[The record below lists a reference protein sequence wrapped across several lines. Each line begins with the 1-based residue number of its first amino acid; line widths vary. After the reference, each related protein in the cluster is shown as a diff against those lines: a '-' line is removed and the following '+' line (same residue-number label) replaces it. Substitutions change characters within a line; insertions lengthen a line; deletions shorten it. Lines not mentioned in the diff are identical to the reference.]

1 MRAVNEVSGMTGRR
15 DVCAPSAEDL
25 QSDVPYVRGWMEGRR
40 GADALAEAL
49 RALGLETD
57 LPGLRADVNV
67 RGDGIVCLGEVRP
80 AAAEL
85 LTRALTAGLSVEMTH
100 DATRPPSSSPP
111 NAPAE

>member
-1 MRAVNEVSGMTGRR
+1 MNEVNGMTGRR
-15 DVCAPSAEDL
+15 DVCAPSADDL

-57 LPGLRADVNV
+57 VPGLRADVNV

-85 LTRALTAGLSVEMTH
+85 LTRALMAGLSIEM
-100 DATRPPSSSPP
+100 ARNVARPPSSFPP
-111 NAPAE
+111 DAPAG